1 MKQITAVFTERI
13 ERTPTVT
20 SFRFQPQEKI
30 TFIPGQFLQVIFD
43 RENKNNK
50 GLNKYLSFSVSP
62 DKPYIEVTKRLS
74 TSIFSQKLAGLKKDD
89 EVMLKLPL
97 GNCVLKPEYKKC
109 AFLIGGIGITP
120 VISMIEYT
128 LVQKHDIDMV
138 LFYSNKGYE
147 EIAFKKELDVWR
159 SQHNNLK
166 VFYTLTDCQPQ
177 QSECRFGRID
187 AALLGEVLS
196 DISSRVFFIF
206 GPPKM
211 VEAMNK
217 VCIEAGCKKEN
228 IKTESFTGY

>member
-1 MKQITAVFTERI
+1 
-13 ERTPTVT
+13 
-20 SFRFQPQEKI
+20 
-30 TFIPGQFLQVIFD
+30 
-43 RENKNNK
+43 
-50 GLNKYLSFSVSP
+50 
-62 DKPYIEVTKRLS
+62 
-74 TSIFSQKLAGLKKDD
+74 
-89 EVMLKLPL
+89 
-97 GNCVLKPEYKKC
+97 
-109 AFLIGGIGITP
+109 
-120 VISMIEYT
+120 
-128 LVQKHDIDMV
+128 MV